1 MNTEQNSIS
10 KNRANLNIGLEL
22 LVILALAIAV
32 YALSARYDILERI
45 VEFSRKH
52 EELQLDEILIVFI
65 YLVVALTFFGLQ
77 QLRKIRISE
86 NKLTQKNKELINAIS
101 EIKRLRGI
109 IPICASCKKIRDDS
123 GFWHQVEV
131 YVRDHSEAIFSHG
144 VCPDCEKKLYPDFF
158 NKDKGQNQ
166 DKSS

>member
-10 KNRANLNIGLEL
+10 KNRANLTIGLEF

-32 YALSARYDILERI
+32 YAFSARYDILERI
-45 VEFSRKH
+45 VKFSRKH
-52 EELQLDEILIVFI
+52 EEWQLDEILIVFI

-144 VCPDCEKKLYPDFF
+144 ICPDCEKKLYPDFI
-158 NKDKGQNQ
+158 NKDKGQN
-166 DKSS
+166 KEKLS

>member
-1 MNTEQNSIS
+1 MGNIRDYNYDMKSLLSQN
-10 KNRANLNIGLEL
+10 
-22 LVILALAIAV
+22 
-32 YALSARYDILERI
+32 
-45 VEFSRKH
+45 
-52 EELQLDEILIVFI
+52 
-65 YLVVALTFFGLQ
+65 
-77 QLRKIRISE
+77 
-86 NKLTQKNKELINAIS
+86 KNKELINAIS

-158 NKDKGQNQ
+158 NKDKSRTSLESPEF
-166 DKSS
+166 KSEIVCISENPSAKLLFHAGRDHFLDIRQCDLARDHRYCLSSRP

>member
-10 KNRANLNIGLEL
+10 KNRADLNIGLEL
-22 LVILALAIAV
+22 LAILALAIAV

-52 EELQLDEILIVFI
+52 EEWQLDEILIVFI